1 MKGKDEILNQIKIT
15 INFLESAREERK
27 KALDD
32 LLYGYKV
39 ARVEE
44 LDDAKAFS
52 LGLELEYQIEELD
65 DAIDD
70 LERQSRYIFRFKE
83 I

>member
-1 MKGKDEILNQIKIT
+1 MKGKDEILNQIRAT
-15 INFLESAREERK
+15 IEFLKSAKEERK
-27 KALDD
+27 KELDD
-32 LLYGYKV
+32 LLYGYTV

-65 DAIDD
+65 NTIED

-83 I
+83 V